1 MAWEQQTITTV
12 TAGSQLHKALL
23 SIGLQPTDSCIVHTR
38 MSAFGFIPGGE
49 QAVVSVLKKVLAD
62 GDIIMPA
69 QSTDLSSPEGW
80 GYPPV
85 DPSLISSVHAAL
97 PAFDPYLTPVH
108 GLGRIPEYFRAL
120 HNTRRSL
127 HPLYSMAAWGKH
139 ADWICETRTYDMPFG
154 EDSPLDKLYQ
164 LDGKV
169 LFLGTGFDNCTAIHY
184 AESTIGRP
192 LIREAAPVGKTDTDQ
207 REASAEWITYGNVDL
222 DKYDDFTEFGHH
234 FMDTDSSAI
243 RSIELNGARIL
254 TFPIRT
260 LVSRAREYYKN
271 KDREMQNL

>member
-12 TAGSQLHKALL
+12 TAGSQLYKALL

-49 QAVVSVLKKVLAD
+49 QTVVSVLKKVLAD

-69 QSTDLSSPEGW
+69 QSTDLSDPEGW
-80 GYPPV
+80 EFPPV
-85 DPSLISSVHAAL
+85 DPSLISSVHDAL
-97 PAFDPYLTPVH
+97 PAFDPDLTPVH

-154 EDSPLDKLYQ
+154 EGSPLDKLYQ

-169 LFLGTGFDNCTAIHY
+169 LFLGTGFDTCTAIHY

-192 LIREAAPVGKTDTDQ
+192 LIREAAPVGKTDPDQ

-222 DKYDDFTEFGHH
+222 DKYDDFTVFGHH
-234 FMDTDSSAI
+234 FMDTDPSAI

-260 LVSRAREYYKN
+260 LVSRAREYYRN

>member
-12 TAGSQLHKALL
+12 TAGSQLYKALL

-49 QAVVSVLKKVLAD
+49 QTVVSVLKKVLAD

-69 QSTDLSSPEGW
+69 QSTDLSDPEGW
-80 GYPPV
+80 EFPPV
-85 DPSLISSVHAAL
+85 DPSLISSVHDAL
-97 PAFDPYLTPVH
+97 PAFDPDLTPVH

-154 EDSPLDKLYQ
+154 EGSPLDKLYQ

-169 LFLGTGFDNCTAIHY
+169 LFLGTGFDTCTAIHH

-192 LIREAAPVGKTDTDQ
+192 LIREAAPVGKTDPDQ

-222 DKYDDFTEFGHH
+222 DKYDDFTVFGHH
-234 FMDTDSSAI
+234 FMDTDPSAI

-260 LVSRAREYYKN
+260 LVSRAREYYRN

>member
-12 TAGSQLHKALL
+12 TSDSQL

-49 QAVVSVLKKVLAD
+49 QTVVSVLKEVLTD
-62 GDIIMPA
+62 DDIIMPA
-69 QSTDLSSPEGW
+69 QSTDLSDPEGW
-80 GYPPV
+80 EFPPV
-85 DPSLISSVHAAL
+85 DPSLISSVHDAL
-97 PAFDPYLTPVH
+97 PAFDPDLTPVH
-108 GLGRIPEYFRAL
+108 GLGRIPEYFRTL

-154 EDSPLDKLYQ
+154 EGSPLDKLYQ
-164 LDGKV
+164 LDRKV
-169 LFLGTGFDNCTAIHY
+169 LFLGTGFDTCTAIHY

-192 LIREAAPVGKTDTDQ
+192 LIRETAPVGKTDPDQ
-207 REASAEWITYGNVDL
+207 HKASAEWITYGNVDL
-222 DKYDDFTEFGHH
+222 DKYDDFTAFGHH
-234 FMDTDSSAI
+234 FMDTDPSAI
-243 RSIELNGARIL
+243 RSVKLNGARII

-260 LVSRAREYYKN
+260 LISRAREYYRN
-271 KDREMQNL
+271 KDREMWNM

>member
-12 TAGSQLHKALL
+12 TAGSQLYKALL

-49 QAVVSVLKKVLAD
+49 QTVVSVLKKVLAD

-69 QSTDLSSPEGW
+69 QSTDLSDPEGW
-80 GYPPV
+80 EFPSV
-85 DPSLISSVHAAL
+85 DPSLISSVHDAL
-97 PAFDPYLTPVH
+97 PAFDPDLTPVH

-154 EDSPLDKLYQ
+154 EGSPLDKLYQ

-169 LFLGTGFDNCTAIHY
+169 LFLGTGFDTCTAIHY

-192 LIREAAPVGKTDTDQ
+192 LIREAAPVGKTDPDQ

-222 DKYDDFTEFGHH
+222 DKYDDFTVFGHH
-234 FMDTDSSAI
+234 FMDTDPSAI

-260 LVSRAREYYKN
+260 LVSRAREYYRN

>member
-12 TAGSQLHKALL
+12 TAGSQLYKALL

-49 QAVVSVLKKVLAD
+49 QTVVSVLKKVLAD

-69 QSTDLSSPEGW
+69 QSTDLSDPEGW
-80 GYPPV
+80 EFPPV
-85 DPSLISSVHAAL
+85 DPSLISSVHDAL
-97 PAFDPYLTPVH
+97 PAFDPDLTPVH

-139 ADWICETRTYDMPFG
+139 ADWICETCTYDMPFG
-154 EDSPLDKLYQ
+154 EGSPLDKLYQ

-169 LFLGTGFDNCTAIHY
+169 LFLGTGFDTCTAIHY

-192 LIREAAPVGKTDTDQ
+192 LIREAAPVGKTDPDQ

-222 DKYDDFTEFGHH
+222 DKYDDFTVFGHH
-234 FMDTDSSAI
+234 FMDTDPSAI

-260 LVSRAREYYKN
+260 LVSRAREYYRN

>member
-1 MAWEQQTITTV
+1 M
-12 TAGSQLHKALL
+12 
-23 SIGLQPTDSCIVHTR
+23 DS
-38 MSAFGFIPGGE
+38 SPEGE
-49 QAVVSVLKKVLAD
+49 QAVVSVLKEVLAD

-85 DPSLISSVHAAL
+85 DPSLISSVHDAL
-97 PAFDPYLTPVH
+97 PAFDPDLTPVH
-108 GLGRIPEYFRAL
+108 GLVRIPEYFRAL

-154 EDSPLDKLYQ
+154 EGGPLDKLYQ

-169 LFLGTGFDNCTAIHY
+169 LFLGTGFDTCTAIHY

-192 LIREAAPVGKTDTDQ
+192 HIRETAPVSKTPGQ
-207 REASAEWITYGNVDL
+207 RKASVEWITYDSVDL
-222 DKYDDFTEFGHH
+222 DKYDDFTAFGHY
-234 FMDTDSSAI
+234 FMDTDPSAI

-254 TFPIRT
+254 IFPIRT
-260 LVSRAREYYKN
+260 LVSRAREYYSD
-271 KDREMQNL
+271 KDRKMQNM

>member
-12 TAGSQLHKALL
+12 TADSQLHEALL

-69 QSTDLSSPEGW
+69 QSTDLSDPEGW
-80 GYPPV
+80 EFPPV
-85 DPSLISSVHAAL
+85 DPSLISSVHDAL
-97 PAFDPYLTPVH
+97 PAFDPDLTPVH

-139 ADWICETRTYDMPFG
+139 ADWICETCTYDMPFG
-154 EDSPLDKLYQ
+154 EGSPLDKLYQ

-169 LFLGTGFDNCTAIHY
+169 LFLGTGFDTCTAIHY

-192 LIREAAPVGKTDTDQ
+192 LIRETAPVGKTDTDQ
-207 REASAEWITYGNVDL
+207 RKASVKWITYDSVDL
-222 DKYDDFTEFGHH
+222 DKYDYFTAFGHH
-234 FMDTDSSAI
+234 FMDTDPSAI
-243 RSIELNGARIL
+243 RSVKLNGARII

-260 LVSRAREYYKN
+260 LVSRAREYYRN
-271 KDREMQNL
+271 KDREMQNM

>member
-1 MAWEQQTITTV
+1 
-12 TAGSQLHKALL
+12 
-23 SIGLQPTDSCIVHTR
+23 

-85 DPSLISSVHAAL
+85 DPSLISSVHDAL
-97 PAFDPYLTPVH
+97 PAFDPDLTPVH
-108 GLGRIPEYFRAL
+108 GLVRIPEYFHAL

-127 HPLYSMAAWGKH
+127 HPLCSMAAWGKH
-139 ADWICETRTYDMPFG
+139 ADWICDTRTYDMPFG
-154 EDSPLDKLYQ
+154 EGSPLDKLYQ

-169 LFLGTGFDNCTAIHY
+169 LFLGTGFDTCTAIHY
-184 AESTIGRP
+184 AEPTIGRP
-192 LIREAAPVGKTDTDQ
+192 LIQEAAPVGKTDPDQ
-207 REASAEWITYGNVDL
+207 RKASVEWIIYDNVDL
-222 DKYDDFTEFGHH
+222 DKYDDFTAFGHH
-234 FMDTDSSAI
+234 FMDIDSSAI

-260 LVSRAREYYKN
+260 LVSRVREYYKN
-271 KDREMQNL
+271 KDREMWNM

>member
-97 PAFDPYLTPVH
+97 PAFDPVSYT
-108 GLGRIPEYFRAL
+108 G
-120 HNTRRSL
+120 
-127 HPLYSMAAWGKH
+127 AWP
-139 ADWICETRTYDMPFG
+139 R
-154 EDSPLDKLYQ
+154 Q
-164 LDGKV
+164 
-169 LFLGTGFDNCTAIHY
+169 
-184 AESTIGRP
+184 
-192 LIREAAPVGKTDTDQ
+192 DT
-207 REASAEWITYGNVDL
+207 
-222 DKYDDFTEFGHH
+222 
-234 FMDTDSSAI
+234 
-243 RSIELNGARIL
+243 RIL
-254 TFPIRT
+254 PCAPQYQAQPSSSVFYGRLGQTCRLDMRDSHI
-260 LVSRAREYYKN
+260 
-271 KDREMQNL
+271 

>member
-12 TAGSQLHKALL
+12 TSGSQLHKALL
-23 SIGLQPTDSCIVHTR
+23 SIGLQPADSCIVHTR
-38 MSAFGFIPGGE
+38 MSAFGLIPGGE
-49 QAVVSVLKKVLAD
+49 QTVVSVLKKVLAD

-69 QSTDLSSPEGW
+69 QSTDLSDPGGW
-80 GYPPV
+80 EFPPV
-85 DPSLISSVHAAL
+85 DPSLISSVHDAL

-108 GLGRIPEYFRAL
+108 GLGRIPEYFRTL

-139 ADWICETRTYDMPFG
+139 ADWICETCRYDMPLG

-169 LFLGTGFDNCTAIHY
+169 LFLGTGFDTCTAIHY
-184 AESTIGRP
+184 AESTIGRS
-192 LIREAAPVGKTDTDQ
+192 LIQEAAPVGKTDTDQ
-207 REASAEWITYGNVDL
+207 RKASAEWITYDNVEL
-222 DKYDDFTEFGHH
+222 DKYDDFTAFGHH
-234 FMDTDSSAI
+234 FMNTDPSAI
-243 RSIELNGARIL
+243 RSIELNGARII

-260 LVSRAREYYKN
+260 LISRARKYYRN